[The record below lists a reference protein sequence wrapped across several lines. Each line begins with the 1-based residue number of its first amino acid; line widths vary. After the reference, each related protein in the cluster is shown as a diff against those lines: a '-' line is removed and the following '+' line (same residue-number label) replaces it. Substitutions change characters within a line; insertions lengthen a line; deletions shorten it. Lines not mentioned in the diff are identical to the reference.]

1 MPKSKYPNEFKIRAV
16 RLSEQENMTCVEVAN
31 DLDIN
36 VHTLYS
42 WREKYKT
49 HGDDA
54 FPGSGNQTPEKK
66 RITELERE
74 NEKLKNERYVL
85 KKAISIFSD

>member
-1 MPKSKYPNEFKIRAV
+1 MPKSKYPKEFKIRAV
-16 RLSEQENMTCVEVAN
+16 RLSEQDDMTCVEVAE

-42 WREKYKT
+42 WREKYKK

-54 FPGSGNQTPEKK
+54 FPGTGNQTPEDE
-66 RITELERE
+66 RIAELEKE
-74 NEKLKNERYVL
+74 VEKLKNERYVL